1 MAGGMY
7 RWWRKTG
14 ASNFSDI
21 VAFLWGFYKD
31 GWSGEPVRWERTS
44 RGWYTNP
51 REILKK
57 SMILVIEILKK
68 RMIYAF

>member
-14 ASNFSDI
+14 ASNFGDI

-31 GWSGEPVRWERTS
+31 TQ
-44 RGWYTNP
+44 RG
-51 REILKK
+51 ILPFGAAFPL
-57 SMILVIEILKK
+57 LVHKFEKNTEE
-68 RMIYAF
+68 MSVFDD

>member
-1 MAGGMY
+1 MH

-31 GWSGEPVRWERTS
+31 GWSGKPVCWGRTS
-44 RGWYTNP
+44 RGLQ
-51 REILKK
+51 ESGKILKK
-57 SMILVIEILKK
+57 GMIC
-68 RMIYAF
+68 AFLNLGETSVW

>member
-7 RWWRKTG
+7 RWWRKAGT
-14 ASNFSDI
+14 SNFSDI

-44 RGWYTNP
+44 RGLQ
-51 REILKK
+51 ESGKILKK
-57 SMILVIEILKK
+57 GMICT
-68 RMIYAF
+68 F